1 MQGPGRELQLAA
13 FAQVVLENHT
23 ITGIRHILILCP
35 PIKTEIWSD
44 GIRQEFRYVDSEQ
57 RQLVHDL
64 WEGEDINQHVDS
76 LKTWAR
82 YGGVGIIDYDVFQR
96 LDSYYTE
103 DEEPMNIIKTALFN
117 PGPNIVFFDYE
128 SIDKKRI
135 PKMYPGLVKIRT
147 TRRLVLPELVSFL
160 SLHLLGPIIGIIEIN

>member
-1 MQGPGRELQLAA
+1 M
-13 FAQVVLENHT
+13 
-23 ITGIRHILILCP
+23 
-35 PIKTEIWSD
+35 KTEIWSD
-44 GIRQEFRYVDSEQ
+44 GIRKEFRYVDSEQ

-82 YGGVGIIDYDVFQR
+82 YGGVGIINYDVFQR

-103 DEEPMNIIKTALFN
+103 DEEAMNIIKTALFN

-128 SIDKKRI
+128 SLDKKRI